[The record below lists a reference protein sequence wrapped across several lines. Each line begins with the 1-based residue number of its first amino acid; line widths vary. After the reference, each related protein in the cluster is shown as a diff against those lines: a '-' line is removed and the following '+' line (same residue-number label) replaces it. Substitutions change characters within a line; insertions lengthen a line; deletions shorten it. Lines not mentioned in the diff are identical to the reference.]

1 MTVRGG
7 RGKIVNFQKIHNVK
21 TYHKN
26 PKVEEGGMARV
37 GLHKTFPLQA
47 FKISCPAMRMRTGR
61 GVPHHHGPLF
71 QIYTLAF
78 GPAVTFFL
86 VSQICK
92 QPNIPGIHPS
102 ALTSSLSQTPSFF

>member
-1 MTVRGG
+1 MTVHGG

-47 FKISCPAMRMRTGR
+47 LEYR
-61 GVPHHHGPLF
+61 VQL
-71 QIYTLAF
+71 
-78 GPAVTFFL
+78 
-86 VSQICK
+86 
-92 QPNIPGIHPS
+92 
-102 ALTSSLSQTPSFF
+102 